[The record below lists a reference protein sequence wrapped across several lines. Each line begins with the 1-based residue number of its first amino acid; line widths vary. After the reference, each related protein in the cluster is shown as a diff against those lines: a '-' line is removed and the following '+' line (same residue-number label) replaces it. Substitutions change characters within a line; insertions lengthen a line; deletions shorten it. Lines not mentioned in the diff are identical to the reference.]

1 MRRLT
6 FSAAALALAIAV
18 LTGGIPARAGEL
30 NVADPAGDATAVD
43 DVESTP
49 RPSDPEL
56 DILGVHYSSNA
67 KEFRIDMKMAKIGQP
82 VGGLG
87 YTYRL
92 NFTHGATT
100 YQFLYQVL
108 AVPGLEQPFFG
119 LRSGAAGDDVTC
131 KCSGKVNGKTATLEI
146 RADIASMAR
155 GMKAYD
161 ADAPPIRPG
170 AKFTN
175 LTNTADRI
183 VGCCL
188 IAADHANPP
197 APATFTF

>member
-1 MRRLT
+1 MRK
-6 FSAAALALAIAV
+6 V
-18 LTGGIPARAGEL
+18 LTSATCLLVAVGLLLGGSPARAGEL
-30 NVADPAGDATAVD
+30 SVADPKGDATAVG

-56 DILGVHYSSNA
+56 DILAVRYSSDA
-67 KEFRIDMKMAKIGQP
+67 KELRIDMKMAKIGQP
-82 VGGLG
+82 VGGIG
-87 YTYRL
+87 FTYRL
-92 NFTHGATT
+92 NFTHGATD

-108 AVPGLEQPFFG
+108 AVPGIDQPAFI
-119 LRSGAAGDDVTC
+119 LRSGATGDDVAC
-131 KCSGKVNGKTATLEI
+131 RCSGKVNGKTATLEI
-146 RADIASMAR
+146 RADIASLAR
-155 GMKAYD
+155 GMKAFD
-161 ADAPPIRPG
+161 SAAPPIGPG
-170 AKFTN
+170 TKFTA